1 MIFYPVSF
9 VFFLLFFCFI
19 SGISVHNDHWYEV
32 KNVHFE
38 DTANLPKIIWCTL
51 YVVSQNFGS
60 QNAGR
65 LDVKMGLY
73 MKRPMSIFLRKNL
86 KKNLYLKFRSDDT
99 LIHKEWRLSNYIC
112 PALYKL
118 LGWADKKEEA
128 CVQLYFRL
136 TTCDFTL
143 TLLKPIT
150 YTYILVIV
158 MQYL

>member
-1 MIFYPVSF
+1 MIWGEKCAFWRYSEP
-9 VFFLLFFCFI
+9 
-19 SGISVHNDHWYEV
+19 
-32 KNVHFE
+32 
-38 DTANLPKIIWCTL
+38 
-51 YVVSQNFGS
+51 SQNYLMHSLCCFS
-60 QNAGR
+60 KLWIPKCRTSWCQNGFIYEKTDEYFFAQ
-65 LDVKMGLY
+65 K
-73 MKRPMSIFLRKNL
+73 SE
-86 KKNLYLKFRSDDT
+86 KNLYLKFRSDDT